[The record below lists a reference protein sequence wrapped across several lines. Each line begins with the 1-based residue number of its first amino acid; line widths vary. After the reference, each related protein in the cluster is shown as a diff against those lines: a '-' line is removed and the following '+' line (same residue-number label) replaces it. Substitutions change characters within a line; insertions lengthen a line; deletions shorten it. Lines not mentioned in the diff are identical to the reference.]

1 MSVSREEL
9 IDFLNEAEQR
19 GDMEAANMVLD
30 KIEALAQESVSQPVR
45 EDYGEPVVEDG
56 QFQIGGEV
64 SRIKE
69 GIGGAVEPALSLAS
83 GMVAGTVAPIG
94 GGIQQLLNPNN
105 PTAGFQARDRIQE
118 ALTYQPRT
126 SAGQR
131 VVQGMGETLAPV
143 GEVIEKARLGDE
155 ALEAGL
161 PEFIARQAEAIPE
174 YAGAGLA
181 ALGLPAARQ
190 KPPLSA
196 PRVTKTGVM
205 ESAPSPVANIKGG
218 TETAAKFKIDKS
230 GAVVKNPLGRQAVS
244 RGWDDRLVGHVS
256 TLKPAEKPIYQGMLK
271 KAKSYFSEFS
281 PKGRPSDVVG
291 NQVATQVKYLKTIK
305 TRNGKLLD
313 KVAKQQ
319 LSQKP
324 LNIDDFTDTVL
335 KDIQELGGSMND
347 KGKLVFGRESQLYNQ
362 AGNQKALAGLFEK
375 LKVSANPTA
384 LEVHK
389 LKQWLSEYVSFS
401 KSPTT
406 KAEGISGAT
415 ETMLKGYRK
424 ALNDKLRA
432 VDKNYAKINDAYAD
446 SAGALDDLQRAVG
459 PSTDILGD
467 SAPAALGQKM
477 RTFLGNNANRIK
489 TEDAVA
495 EIQAMA
501 NKYGGK
507 FPDNDIAAQMRFI
520 NEMERMWGPFTE
532 TSFKSEI
539 GQAGQRVAQSPGV
552 AQLGREGI
560 QLTAKQ
566 LRKAHISRESQIKAM
581 ERLLTQ

>member
-1 MSVSREEL
+1 MDVRLPNGKIIKGVPDGTPKDVIMQKAIAAGFASEE
-9 IDFLNEAEQR
+9 DF
-19 GDMEAANMVLD
+19 
-30 KIEALAQESVSQPVR
+30 QPAR
-45 EDYGEPVVEDG
+45 EDYGEPVVEGG